1 MLIDMIVALWFIC
14 SCVAYGTIRSEISE
28 KHKSWSLSDKLGVL
42 ILATI
47 HGPIT
52 IGYILA
58 ELTEKKSE

>member
-1 MLIDMIVALWFIC
+1 MLNDMILALWFIC
-14 SCVAYGTIRSEISE
+14 SCIAYGAAKYGIDK

-42 ILATI
+42 MLATI
-47 HGPIT
+47 LGPIA